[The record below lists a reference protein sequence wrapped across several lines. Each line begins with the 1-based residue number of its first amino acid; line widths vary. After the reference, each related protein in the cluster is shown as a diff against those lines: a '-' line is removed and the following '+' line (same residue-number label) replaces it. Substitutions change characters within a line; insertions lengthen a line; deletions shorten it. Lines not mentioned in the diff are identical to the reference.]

1 MQDYIISCCS
11 TADLTK
17 QQLEKL
23 NVNYICFHFELD
35 GKQYYDDLGQSVS
48 FSDFYNAMAQGKQT
62 KTSQVNCEEYE
73 QYEGLYELPGWEDAT
88 REYCEKLGIS
98 PEELEDTDKESLA
111 IEEYYNEARE
121 NWLAYHIVPTE
132 EDDIDQEDLILGYVF
147 EDDSSSQTDS
157 E

>member
-1 MQDYIISCCS
+1 M
-11 TADLTK
+11 
-17 QQLEKL
+17 
-23 NVNYICFHFELD
+23 
-35 GKQYYDDLGQSVS
+35 KQYNIYAGLGGS
-48 FSDFYNAMAQGKQT
+48 FGGANYQYTTLCETEDEAFDEAYERA
-62 KTSQVNCEEYE
+62 CEEYE
-73 QYEGLYELPGWEDAT
+73 QYEGLYGLPGWEDAT
-88 REYCEKLGIS
+88 REYCEELGIS
-98 PEELEDTDKESLA
+98 QEELEDTDEESLA

>member
-1 MQDYIISCCS
+1 M
-11 TADLTK
+11 
-17 QQLEKL
+17 
-23 NVNYICFHFELD
+23 
-35 GKQYYDDLGQSVS
+35 KQYNIYAGLGGS
-48 FSDFYNAMAQGKQT
+48 FGDANYQYTTLCETEDEALDEAYERA
-62 KTSQVNCEEYE
+62 CEEYE
-73 QYEGLYELPGWEDAT
+73 QYEGLHGLPSWEDAT
-88 REYCEKLGIS
+88 REYCEELGIS
-98 PEELEDTDKESLA
+98 QEELEDTDEESLA